1 MVHAVPFSIMLQQ
14 VNAPKQID
22 YLSLDVE
29 GAESIVMKSFP
40 WDTHR
45 FSVLT
50 VERPHTDLVGM
61 LRRHHYRFLCLQD
74 APDPLSGLKGKDE
87 IWVDSASMSHVH
99 AMQIRN
105 SSTPRTRPCAA
116 ELFG

>member
-1 MVHAVPFSIMLQQ
+1 MLQQ

-74 APDPLSGLKGKDE
+74 APDPLSDPFRVEGEGRDLGGQRLNEPRARHADPKQQHAPDAALRGRTVWLKS
-87 IWVDSASMSHVH
+87 VM
-99 AMQIRN
+99 
-105 SSTPRTRPCAA
+105 
-116 ELFG
+116 L